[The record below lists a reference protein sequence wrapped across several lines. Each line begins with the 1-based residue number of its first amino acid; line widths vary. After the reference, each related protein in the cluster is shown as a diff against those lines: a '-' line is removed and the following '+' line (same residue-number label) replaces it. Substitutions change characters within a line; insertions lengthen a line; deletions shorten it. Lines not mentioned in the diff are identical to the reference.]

1 MAATPTPIE
10 NTRYVPSPPPVL
22 DPTDPLY
29 LQREL
34 KKLEVALNSI
44 TEIIKKL
51 DARLTAGGL

>member
-1 MAATPTPIE
+1 MSATPIE
-10 NTRYVPSPPPVL
+10 NTRYNPSPPPVI

-44 TEIIKKL
+44 TEILKKL